1 MKVRSVSL
9 GLIVIGLLA
18 CEYKTGLLGGYFD
31 EKFGTPAKR
40 PNRAGVS
47 PREPIPRPRPQ

>member
-47 PREPIPRPRPQ
+47 PREPIPRPRPR